1 MSFKTSIFK
10 TAIKCTPNKM
20 MMWVANSKLKGIA
33 EITDLSFDLESRKA
47 FVQAY
52 LVGEAEPIEVS
63 VDGFA
68 IVSNAESNSFIIQ
81 QGQSNRPWLNNLL
94 VRIVG
99 IEWKI
104 PAIPQ
109 IQPYIGLIT
118 ELLKPESTEQED
130 GFEQQEDEPND
141 TAE

>member
-1 MSFKTSIFK
+1 
-10 TAIKCTPNKM
+10 
-20 MMWVANSKLKGIA
+20 MWVANSKLKGIA
-33 EITDLSFDLESRKA
+33 EITDLSFDLESRQA

-68 IVSNAESNSFIIQ
+68 IVSDEESHSFIIQ
-81 QGQSNRPWLNNLL
+81 QGQANRPWLNNLL
-94 VRIVG
+94 AHIVG
-99 IEWKI
+99 REWKI

-118 ELLKPESTEQED
+118 ELLKTENPGQEE
-130 GFEQQEDEPND
+130 GLAQEDELD
-141 TAE
+141 DRDA